1 MEGITFYY
9 DWEVALMEALQSGL
23 GSFGTAVASFI
34 SMFGEEMLMIAILG
48 FLYWCFDKKA
58 AKFIGTNIMVG
69 LLVNPLAKNLALRRR
84 PYFDNP
90 GIKCLKPV
98 DASADIYDISA
109 QGYSFPSGHSTNS
122 VILYGTFPLLW
133 KRRVINILAVL
144 IPLLVGISRFLLGV
158 HYPTDVLAGW
168 ILGVC
173 IVLLVSWLQ
182 KRVRNENILH
192 LLLFIA
198 MLPGIFYCRTDD
210 YFTGLGM
217 MAGFF
222 LAIPFEQ
229 RFVNFRETRN
239 PLAAL
244 LRVLGGFAVYFGSN
258 TLLKLPFSKDFLE
271 SEAAAAFLVRSA
283 RYAIVVF
290 LMIAVYPLLFG
301 KIIRPKES
309 GGI

>member
-9 DWEVALMEALQSGL
+9 DWEVALMETLQSGL
-23 GSFGTAVASFI
+23 GSFGAAAASFF

-69 LLVNPLAKNLALRRR
+69 LITNPLAKNIALRRR

-98 DASADIYDISA
+98 DAGADIYDISA

-122 VILYGTFPLLW
+122 VILYGSFPLLW
-133 KRRVINILAVL
+133 KKRVINILAFL
-144 IPLLVGISRFLLGV
+144 IPLLVGISRVLVGV

-182 KRVRNENILH
+182 KRIRNENLLH
-192 LLLFIA
+192 LFLFIA

-229 RFVNFRETRN
+229 KFVNFKETRS
-239 PLAAL
+239 PLAAV

-258 TLLKLPFSKDFLE
+258 TLLKLPFSKVFLE
-271 SEAAAAFLVRSA
+271 SETAGAFLVRSV

-301 KIIRPKES
+301 KVIRPKES
-309 GGI
+309 AGT